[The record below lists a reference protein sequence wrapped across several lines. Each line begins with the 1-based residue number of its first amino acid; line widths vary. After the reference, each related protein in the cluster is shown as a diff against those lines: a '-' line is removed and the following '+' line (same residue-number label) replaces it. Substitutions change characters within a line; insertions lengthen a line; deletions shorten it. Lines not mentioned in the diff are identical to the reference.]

1 MGNKNM
7 GALNKKEMDK
17 KKNIIIIVVV
27 VILLIAIAIV
37 VTTRMKSEKEEKQ
50 KVDFSKIIEKAETR
64 VVFIGSSD
72 KEKCKNC
79 DKIKDYLNSKKVN
92 YLVYDVEDYS
102 KKEYTET
109 LKSIEINPPDFG
121 YPAVVYMK
129 DGKLYA
135 NVINLSDTSF
145 LEEFIKTYDLTSVQ

>member
-1 MGNKNM
+1 M

-27 VILLIAIAIV
+27 IVLAIV
-37 VTTRMKSEKEEKQ
+37 LGIIFVTRRKSESEEKQ
-50 KVDFSKIIEKAETR
+50 KVDFSQIIEKAETK

-79 DKIKDYLNSKKVN
+79 DKMKDYLDSKKIN

-102 KKEYTET
+102 NKEYTAT

-135 NVINLSDTSF
+135 NVINLSDTSN
-145 LEEFIKTYDLTSVQ
+145 LEKFIETYDLKSVK

>member
-17 KKNIIIIVVV
+17 KKNIIIMVV
-27 VILLIAIAIV
+27 VIVLLIAIAIV
-37 VTTRMKSEKEEKQ
+37 FTTRKKSETEAKQ
-50 KVDFSKIIEKAETR
+50 KVDFPKVIEKAETR

-79 DKIKDYLNSKKVN
+79 DKIKDYLDRKKIN

-102 KKEYTET
+102 KKEYTSM

-135 NVINLSDTSF
+135 NVINLSDTSH
-145 LEEFIKTYDLTSVQ
+145 LEEFIKTYNLENVK

>member
-7 GALNKKEMDK
+7 GALNQKEMDK

-27 VILLIAIAIV
+27 VVLVIV
-37 VTTRMKSEKEEKQ
+37 LGIIFATRTKSEREEKQ
-50 KVDFSKIIEKAETR
+50 KVDFSKIIEKAETK

-79 DKIKDYLNSKKVN
+79 DKMKDYLDSKKIN

-102 KKEYTET
+102 NKEYIAT

-135 NVINLSDTSF
+135 NVINLSDTSP
-145 LEEFIKTYDLTSVQ
+145 LEEFIKTYNLTSVK

>member
-7 GALNKKEMDK
+7 GALNKREVDK
-17 KKNIIIIVVV
+17 KKNIIIIVVAIV
-27 VILLIAIAIV
+27 LLIAIAIV
-37 VTTRMKSEKEEKQ
+37 LATRMKSENEEKQ
-50 KVDFSKIIEKAETR
+50 KVDFSKIIQKAETR

-79 DKIKDYLNSKKVN
+79 DKIKDYLDSKKIN

-102 KKEYTET
+102 NKEYIAT

-121 YPAVVYMK
+121 YPAVIYMK

-135 NVINLSDTSF
+135 NVINLSDTSH
-145 LEEFIKTYDLTSVQ
+145 LEEFIKTYQLENVK

>member
-7 GALNKKEMDK
+7 GALNQKEMDK

-27 VILLIAIAIV
+27 VVLVIV
-37 VTTRMKSEKEEKQ
+37 LGIIFATRMKSEREEKQ
-50 KVDFSKIIEKAETR
+50 KVDFSKIIEKAETK

-79 DKIKDYLNSKKVN
+79 DKMKDYLDSKKIN

-102 KKEYTET
+102 NKEYIAT

-135 NVINLSDTSF
+135 NVINLSDTSP
-145 LEEFIKTYDLTSVQ
+145 LEEFIKTYNLTSVK